1 MQLHQK
7 KLNLSSTKCQI
18 YFIFSKTA
26 LKYEWESEDENGTMS
41 DWAGSTLAGGTPNYY
56 ALHLLYQHVHA
67 NLDLSS
73 QDANLWTYQH
83 IFSHIFTC
91 YKYMQYR
98 FTVKHNWVDGIKLR
112 ATYFGSQFW
121 ISCGIWGMQF
131 HRICSI
137 AGLLALVGGC
147 YFGDSGCY
155 LVECCIFPATD
166 CIARPHFEIDW
177 KQFWNAKP
185 MVGVCNPHNTSQ

>member
-1 MQLHQK
+1 MIVGGKHLEGRHCGFLCKCRFFTNTSRLARAIAPK

-73 QDANLWTYQH
+73 QDANVGTYQH
-83 IFSHIFTC
+83 IFSYIFTC
-91 YKYMQYR
+91 YKYLQCT
-98 FTVKHNWVDGIKLR
+98 FNVKQNWVVGINLKSKRLSKPVLDILR
-112 ATYFGSQFW
+112 NLRNAVSQNLLY
-121 ISCGIWGMQF
+121 CRVVG
-131 HRICSI
+131 
-137 AGLLALVGGC
+137 AGG
-147 YFGDSGCY
+147 
-155 LVECCIFPATD
+155 
-166 CIARPHFEIDW
+166 
-177 KQFWNAKP
+177 
-185 MVGVCNPHNTSQ
+185 